1 MIYYALKSQAEGRR
15 KLGAERP
22 NGPGT
27 GRPERGSVPPPS
39 PCHPTASRSEPCR
52 RATSPRTHPRTP
64 PRGAE
69 PPQDEI
75 SPRNGSGNPSRRA
88 ARRVRYVRPS
98 PGLSR
103 RPGRG
108 EKRTRSRFLPMPV
121 KISFPC
127 EAREASDTALPLE
140 NRDKGSKENRVRP
153 PHRKRKG
160 HTECGVPFSTS
171 WGG

>member
-15 KLGAERP
+15 ELGAERP

-27 GRPERGSVPPPS
+27 GRPERGSAPPPS

-52 RATSPRTHPRTP
+52 RATSPRTHPRIP

-75 SPRNGSGNPSRRA
+75 SPRNESGNPSRRA

-103 RPGRG
+103 RPGCG
-108 EKRTRSRFLPMPV
+108 EKRTRSRFLSIACLSRPT
-121 KISFPC
+121 SPC
-127 EAREASDTALPLE
+127 EARAAGAPLFSK
-140 NRDKGSKENRVRP
+140 NRDKDVISR
-153 PHRKRKG
+153 
-160 HTECGVPFSTS
+160 GVHVSILEAFLFPSAHLS
-171 WGG
+171 